1 MKTILKITH
10 PILPFLMAVLIIISS
25 IFFGVSGGIYAAAA
39 ETESLMD
46 ELSRITIDGKAFNEA
61 DFPAVADGQAEVL
74 YFHEGGYSYYGNAQ
88 SDYEL
93 IVYIYNP
100 NQSSVIA
107 DIRNTI
113 QMKMGSAA
121 RYEKYTLSLERSTSD
136 NRFFKF
142 SVKLSEAEKTEVL
155 SSLDSLARRYEI
167 SSIELMY
174 SGFNATDIAIE
185 QTYIFSGYE
194 EGLGQ
199 IGDDTELSAT
209 LNYTIEGGAETV
221 PLEVRHTTW
230 RPEGTNGNS
239 NYTQD
244 SLHSVYFAVPDDI
257 DSKYDYLNSVHCRW
271 LEAYLAPMIATDS
284 IELVETMRNLLIYN
298 TGALSGEIIGGGKP
312 NAPTEFDFSAFNYV
326 LLSDLEVYDAWSHSY
341 LPAYAFGKS
350 ADDFAKEKVIER
362 IFITLQT
369 GDNGIVTSDGLLSA
383 IQSEAKNGYFIND
396 MKVASKYPSY
406 LFESY
411 DTQFT
416 DTVIEVGKGYTLN
429 SEEIKAN
436 WWERFWGINHVE
448 NKQTFE
454 DIQAIQEVE
463 ALTGNKATDCA
474 NYYISES
481 DYSEFYEFYQQ
492 NKNSATIYLLRF
504 ATSEYKSMQFEVDEH
519 LGAGVFKKVETN
531 TYIAQE
537 SVYLDF
543 DIIDL
548 EYIKEDVSYVLPV
561 SMSPID
567 ITPGLTPPPDMD
579 DESFLWYGVGII
591 AGLVAFYVVY
601 RFIIDKTDKAKE
613 REVID
618 NLYRGGRR

>member
-10 PILPFLMAVLIIISS
+10 PILSFITAVIIISS
-25 IFFGVSGGIYAAAA
+25 IFFGVSGGLYAAAA
-39 ETESLMD
+39 ETESFTD
-46 ELSRITIDGKAFNEA
+46 ELSRITIDGKAFDEA

-74 YFHEGGYSYYGNAQ
+74 YFHELGYSYYGNAQ

-113 QMKMGSAA
+113 QMKTGSAA
-121 RYEKYTLSLERSTSD
+121 RYEKYTLSLERSSTD

-155 SSLDSLARRYEI
+155 SSLDSSARRYEI

-194 EGLGQ
+194 EGHGQ
-199 IGDDTELSAT
+199 TDDTELSAT

-221 PLEVRHTTW
+221 PLEVKHTTW

-244 SLHSVYFAVPDDI
+244 SLHSVYFAIPNEI

-284 IELVETMRNLLIYN
+284 TELIEAMRNLLIYN
-298 TGALSGEIIGGGKP
+298 TGALSGEIIVGGKP
-312 NAPTEFDFSAFNYV
+312 NAPTEFDFSQFNYV

-362 IFITLQT
+362 IFLTLQT
-369 GDNGIVTSDGLLSA
+369 DDNGIVTSDKLLSA
-383 IQSEAKNGYFIND
+383 IQNEANYGYFSNN
-396 MKVASKYPSY
+396 KAVAAKYPSY

-474 NYYISES
+474 NYYISEN

-492 NKNSATIYLLRF
+492 NKNTATIYLLRF
-504 ATSEYKSMQFEVDEH
+504 ATSEYKSMQFEVDKH

-567 ITPGLTPPPDMD
+567 IIPELTPPPDMY
-579 DESFLWYGVGII
+579 DESFFWYGVGII

-618 NLYRGGRR
+618 NLYRGGKS

>member
-25 IFFGVSGGIYAAAA
+25 MFFGVSGGIYAAAA

-155 SSLDSLARRYEI
+155 SSLDSSARRYEI

-244 SLHSVYFAVPDDI
+244 SLHSVYFAVPNEI
-257 DSKYDYLNSVHCRW
+257 DSRYDYLNSVHCRW

-284 IELVETMRNLLIYN
+284 IELVEAMRNLLIYN

-312 NAPTEFDFSAFNYV
+312 TAPTEFDFSEFKYA
-326 LLSDLEVYDAWSHSY
+326 LHSIEMG
-341 LPAYAFGKS
+341 LVASAYSFGKN
-350 ADDFAKEKVIER
+350 AEYLGEEVIDT
-362 IFITLQT
+362 IFLTLQT
-369 GDNGIVTSDGLLSA
+369 DDNGIVTSDELLSA
-383 IQSEAKNGYFIND
+383 IQNEANYGYFSNN
-396 MKVASKYPSY
+396 KAVAAKYPSY

-463 ALTGNKATDCA
+463 ALTGNKAVDCA
-474 NYYISES
+474 NYYISEN
-481 DYSEFYEFYQQ
+481 DYAEFYEFYQQ
-492 NKNSATIYLLRF
+492 NKNTATIYLLRF
-504 ATSEYKSMQFEVDEH
+504 ATSEYKSMQFEVEEH
-519 LGAGVFKKVETN
+519 ISGILFKKVETN

-591 AGLVAFYVVY
+591 AGLIAFYVVY
-601 RFIIDKTDKAKE
+601 RFVIDKTDKAKE

-618 NLYRGGRR
+618 NLYKGGRR

>member
-25 IFFGVSGGIYAAAA
+25 IFFGVSGGLYAAA

-155 SSLDSLARRYEI
+155 SSLDSSARRYEI

-244 SLHSVYFAVPDDI
+244 SLHSVYFAVPNEV

-271 LEAYLAPMIATDS
+271 LEAYLAPILATDS
-284 IELVETMRNLLIYN
+284 TELIEAMRNLLIYN
-298 TGALSGEIIGGGKP
+298 TGALSGEIIAGGKP

-474 NYYISES
+474 NYYISEG

-601 RFIIDKTDKAKE
+601 RFVIDKTDKAKE

-618 NLYRGGRR
+618 NLYKGGRR

>member
-1 MKTILKITH
+1 MKTIFKITH
-10 PILPFLMAVLIIISS
+10 PILPFLTAVLIIISS
-25 IFFGVSGGIYAAAA
+25 IFFGVSGGLYAAA

-74 YFHEGGYSYYGNAQ
+74 YFHESGYSYYGNSQ

-113 QMKMGSAA
+113 QMKTGSAA

-155 SSLDSLARRYEI
+155 SSLDSSARRYEI

-221 PLEVRHTTW
+221 PLEVKHTTW
-230 RPEGTNGNS
+230 RPGESNGNS
-239 NYTQD
+239 DYTQD
-244 SLHSVYFAVPDDI
+244 SLHSVYFAVPNEI
-257 DSKYDYLNSVHCRW
+257 DSRYDYLNSVHCRW
-271 LEAYLAPMIATDS
+271 LEAYLAPMIATDNTDLIQS
-284 IELVETMRNLLIYN
+284 IKDLLFYN
-298 TGALSGEIIGGGKP
+298 TGALGGEIIGGGKP
-312 NAPTEFDFSAFNYV
+312 TAPTEFDFSKFNYAV
-326 LLSDLEVYDAWSHSY
+326 LSNETRFDWLGSRYY
-341 LPAYAFGKS
+341 NIYAFGDN
-350 ADDFAKEKVIER
+350 ADFYADNVIER
-362 IFITLQT
+362 IFLAMQT
-369 GDNGIVTSDGLLSA
+369 DDNGIVTSDGLLSA
-383 IQSEAKNGYFIND
+383 IQNEANYGYFVND
-396 MKVASKYPSY
+396 KAVASKYPSY

-416 DTVIEVGKGYTLN
+416 DTVISVGEDYTLT
-429 SEEIKAN
+429 SEEVTRG
-436 WWERFWGINHVE
+436 WWEKLFGGSHI
-448 NKQTFE
+448 E
-454 DIQAIQEVE
+454 DSQEYSGIQAIQEVE
-463 ALTGNKATDCA
+463 ALTGNKAADCA

-481 DYSEFYEFYQQ
+481 DYSEFYEFYKQ
-492 NKNSATIYLLRF
+492 NKDTSRIYLLRF
-504 ATSEYKSMQFEVDEH
+504 AVSEYTAIDCYAKNMNTGETIS
-519 LGAGVFKKVETN
+519 TN

-591 AGLVAFYVVY
+591 AGLIAFYVVY
-601 RFIIDKTDKAKE
+601 RFVIDKTDKAKE

-618 NLYRGGRR
+618 NLYKGGRR